1 MEAELSG
8 LTKDDPVAWHG
19 YDMNPIVVARS
30 KIVLTMLEMW
40 DYPLHRILQ
49 IWFSTCIS
57 TEAAR
62 TLSSVCQM
70 LSSVEKEKEMRILFD
85 YWSTASIP
93 VEQSIQAW
101 NVGRRESSF
110 TIIPMILSKRD
121 RLDYAR
127 YILKGQIFLGG
138 SKDLTGNPTFL
149 PPRYLFVGSF
159 LPPTNESIYCT
170 FSEDPNSASS
180 LLASIEKR
188 FLGNIANLR
197 ELIKEKQIKISLSV
211 ATISDDNQAVLG
223 EIKGLNPAAI
233 EWSNIPDYLT
243 FEEFFSVARKCSVQG
258 TKHSFHLMNWTYK
271 IFGANLVDYVSI
283 DENYRSKNFKL
294 EGFFKDSSGALPKL
308 LKELTTELLSRARH
322 QNRSATTR
330 DLAAV
335 ATLMNPL
342 DLSSAALSFRFYDTY
357 MNFMFENIQPTKK
370 EWKRSELAI
379 FDHLYSTVYASF
391 EF

>member
-40 DYPLHRILQ
+40 DYPLNRILQ

-70 LSSVEKEKEMRILFD
+70 LSSFENQKEMRILFD

-110 TIIPMILSKRD
+110 TIIPMILTKRD

-170 FSEDPNSASS
+170 FS
-180 LLASIEKR
+180 
-188 FLGNIANLR
+188 
-197 ELIKEKQIKISLSV
+197 
-211 ATISDDNQAVLG
+211 
-223 EIKGLNPAAI
+223 
-233 EWSNIPDYLT
+233 
-243 FEEFFSVARKCSVQG
+243 
-258 TKHSFHLMNWTYK
+258 
-271 IFGANLVDYVSI
+271 
-283 DENYRSKNFKL
+283 
-294 EGFFKDSSGALPKL
+294 
-308 LKELTTELLSRARH
+308 
-322 QNRSATTR
+322 
-330 DLAAV
+330 
-335 ATLMNPL
+335 
-342 DLSSAALSFRFYDTY
+342 
-357 MNFMFENIQPTKK
+357 
-370 EWKRSELAI
+370 
-379 FDHLYSTVYASF
+379 
-391 EF
+391 